1 MTDLILHHYPMSPYA
16 ELVRR
21 AFGIKGLAWRSVIIP
36 NVAPKPELT
45 PLTGGYRK
53 TPVLQIGADI
63 YCDTAIAIEA
73 IEAVHPEPTLFPA
86 PLGRV
91 GALVAAQAGGATFSH
106 AVGSAM
112 AGFMDRMGEE
122 FIEDR
127 RKLFGMNRER
137 MAQGAPHLTA
147 QFRGWLARIDDA
159 LGDGRAFLGG
169 DAPGYADCAAAMN
182 VWFQGNF
189 RLTEA
194 RLAGFAHV
202 AAWFE
207 RIEAIG
213 HGNPTDM
220 TAQEAL
226 EIARD
231 AEPTARGEIEP
242 GSDFSAGQSVIV
254 RTEDPGADP
263 VAGTL
268 QRLTPRDIVILRDDP
283 RVGKVAVHF
292 PRIGQILSAG

>member
-1 MTDLILHHYPMSPYA
+1 MSDVILHHYPMSPYA

-36 NVAPKPELT
+36 NIAPKPELT

-63 YCDTAIAIEA
+63 YCDTAIIIDAVEA
-73 IEAVHPEPTLFPA
+73 AYPSPTLFPA

-91 GALVAAQAGGATFSH
+91 GALVAAQAGGPAFSH

-137 MAQGAPHLTA
+137 MTQSAPHLTA

-159 LGDGRAFLGG
+159 LADGRAFLGG
-169 DAPGYADCAAAMN
+169 DAPGYADCAAGMN

-194 RLAGFAHV
+194 RLAGFPHV

-213 HGNPTDM
+213 HGAPSEL
-220 TAQEAL
+220 TAQDAL
-226 EIARD
+226 DIARNSTP
-231 AEPTARGEIEP
+231 AATGEIEP

-268 QRLTPRDIVILRDDP
+268 LRLTPRDITVLRDDP
-283 RVGKVAVHF
+283 RVGTVAVHF
-292 PRIGQILSAG
+292 PRIGQLLSAG